1 MLSCI
6 SSYLYFCLLHF
17 APVFVLRMDSQNLGL
32 VGGQATTQSVRRDL
46 IFNSS
51 EFEAGRELLAS
62 QRP

>member
-1 MLSCI
+1 M
-6 SSYLYFCLLHF
+6 
-17 APVFVLRMDSQNLGL
+17 PVFVLRMDSQNLGL